1 MGVSLSAQL
10 EDCPTGTRLLAC
22 LYGLCCGTPAVL
34 TALKM
39 CPDAAIGKLF
49 VCSPMNV
56 LAFRNLAPILLSVFF
71 RPLRSGQ
78 EVLVALTELQMAVSF
93 LPSRERE
100 LGSLRFLFW
109 LLLNSAGSNV
119 VFLLLARAWNQRCR
133 MNQGP
138 WSLAVIGLSLQA
150 MEHPSGRANILG
162 VDLEMKWYPLVL
174 GALLSVLNGS
184 PHFETFAPMLFAYL
198 WRHGLHRLLAS
209 PRAARSLEGRLKLP
223 GLLSLL
229 GGEWI
234 RPSEPR
240 ERPPAPPESGRASSF
255 RLFQGQGHRLS
266 D

>member
-1 MGVSLSAQL
+1 MGISLSAQL
-10 EDCPTGTRLLAC
+10 EECPTGTRLLAG
-22 LYGLCCGTPAVL
+22 LYGLCCGTPAL
-34 TALKM
+34 LKALNM
-39 CPDAAIGKLF
+39 CPDAAIAKLF

-56 LAFRNLAPILLSVFF
+56 LGARNLAPILLSVFF

-78 EVLVALTELQMAVSF
+78 EALVALTELQMAVSF
-93 LPSRERE
+93 LPTRERE

-119 VFLLLARAWNQRCR
+119 VFLLLARAWNQICR

-150 MEHPSGRANILG
+150 MEYPHGRANILG
-162 VDLEMKWYPLVL
+162 VDLEMKWYPVVL
-174 GALLSVLNGS
+174 GAVLSVLNGS

-198 WRHGLHRLLAS
+198 WRHGLHRLLVS
-209 PRAARSLEGRLKLP
+209 PRVARSLEGRLKLP

-229 GGEWI
+229 GGDWI
-234 RPSEPR
+234 RPPEPR
-240 ERPPAPPESGRASSF
+240 ERPPAPPSAPAPGSF
-255 RLFQGQGHRLS
+255 RLFGGQGHRLS